1 MVTKPSILQCQ
12 PRKTLYIKGDSSKA
26 KKPQAN
32 ITSEPQLETIV
43 ANTFADTVVVVVTAE
58 NDVNDVN
65 ETNQEN
71 EAEPAQP
78 GPNLNT
84 PLCQED
90 HLLLNNT
97 KDLIMEEQHQHPSPG
112 NSIDL
117 VEVPVLGIKNNLP
130 TQVQEDLFTISK
142 FWADMADETEEE
154 ISDPDETT
162 VAVEKEPPFINV
174 VSKSQKKKMKKNG
187 KSPQGA
193 TSKKFQRGSLQNSF
207 LMKIYDRFH

>member
-1 MVTKPSILQCQ
+1 MDASTKNRVFGHYARILVDVDLAGLL
-12 PRKTLYIKGDSSKA
+12 PGDSSKA

-43 ANTFADTVVVVVTAE
+43 AN
-58 NDVNDVN
+58 
-65 ETNQEN
+65 
-71 EAEPAQP
+71 
-78 GPNLNT
+78 
-84 PLCQED
+84 
-90 HLLLNNT
+90 
-97 KDLIMEEQHQHPSPG
+97 
-112 NSIDL
+112 
-117 VEVPVLGIKNNLP
+117 
-130 TQVQEDLFTISK
+130 
-142 FWADMADETEEE
+142 MADETEEE

>member
-43 ANTFADTVVVVVTAE
+43 AN
-58 NDVNDVN
+58 
-65 ETNQEN
+65 
-71 EAEPAQP
+71 
-78 GPNLNT
+78 
-84 PLCQED
+84 
-90 HLLLNNT
+90 
-97 KDLIMEEQHQHPSPG
+97 
-112 NSIDL
+112 
-117 VEVPVLGIKNNLP
+117 
-130 TQVQEDLFTISK
+130 
-142 FWADMADETEEE
+142 MADETEEE